1 VPFGILVPR
10 LLRTD
15 LRLIENSSISGKQ
28 SAAAKRIPSQSV
40 DGESDMMEFHFEV
53 DPEFDIAIGSELSFD
68 EAEGE
73 FEIESFE
80 GVDPLIPTPAKPGS
94 DDKVRML
101 AARYAAGVPLWHDED
116 CYDHGPA
123 DAAFANHPSF
133 VGAEE
138 EEDDL

>member
-1 VPFGILVPR
+1 MPFGILVPR

-15 LRLIENSSISGKQ
+15 LRLIGKFDLREAVAC
-28 SAAAKRIPSQSV
+28 SKRIPSQSV

-133 VGAEE
+133 VGGEE